1 MSRVT
6 REEGHLVVAAIRV
19 LAHREERPPRPEEV
33 AALLGMAPEVL
44 RARMAALAE
53 IGVLAVIESAFD
65 THVEIR
71 DHLRLEELEAG
82 AQSRALDEDLA
93 DFDRRQQEAAERMSR
108 LFDEGDHERRQAER
122 IRKMEDELRDFRQRK
137 PRNPFGSED

>member
-6 REEGHLVVAAIRV
+6 REDGHLVVAAIRV

-33 AALLGMAPEVL
+33 AVLLGMAPEVL
-44 RARMAALAE
+44 RARMAILAE
-53 IGVLAVIESAFD
+53 AGVLAMIESAFD
-65 THVEIR
+65 THLEIR

-82 AQSRALDEDLA
+82 AQSRAMDEDLA
-93 DFDRRQQEAAERMSR
+93 DFARRQQEQAAKMSR

-122 IRKMEDELRDFRQRK
+122 VRKMEEELRDFRLRK
-137 PRNPFGSED
+137 PRNPFAADD

>member
-6 REEGHLVVAAIRV
+6 REDGHLVVAAIRV

-33 AALLGMAPEVL
+33 AVLLGLAPEVL
-44 RARMAALAE
+44 RARMAILAE
-53 IGVLAVIESAFD
+53 AGVLAMIESAFD
-65 THVEIR
+65 THLEIR

-93 DFDRRQQEAAERMSR
+93 DFARRQQEQAAKMSR

-122 IRKMEDELRDFRQRK
+122 VRKMEEELRDFRQRK
-137 PRNPFGSED
+137 PRNPFAADD